1 MSINSPARSSCSIEA
16 LLGQRPREALEV
28 LATPLEMLQ
37 ALQAHEVL
45 RGQAALEVLV
55 QEALRAL
62 PEDQEEQEASTPLQ
76 HVRASV
82 QGAEA
87 E

>member
-1 MSINSPARSSCSIEA
+1 M
-16 LLGQRPREALEV
+16 
-28 LATPLEMLQ
+28 LATRLEELQ
-37 ALQAHEVL
+37 ALQAHVAL

-62 PEDQEEQEASTPLQ
+62 PEDQEEEEASTALQ

-82 QGAEA
+82 PGAEA
-87 E
+87 A